1 MEYNNLAERENCIN
15 KTIDSLF
22 PTSEWNNYI
31 TEVNKKVIALDN
43 DHEAQYQYIMKEF
56 HKMNAERKWDKAL
69 VVNWYKSQMHII
81 GKHEKADAFDS
92 MAMCTQLFIGWD
104 VPTKLIN
111 ASFYDACDYKEGEAT
126 DGLECHI
133 NKRWTIEEVREM
145 LKEADINVTDEMV
158 QMMFD
163 EIIKAQ
169 TEHEIDNDSL
179 TE

>member
-1 MEYNNLAERENCIN
+1 MEYNSLAEREQCIN

-43 DHEAQYQYIMKEF
+43 DHEAQYQYIMNEF
-56 HKMNAERKWDKAL
+56 HKMSAERKWDKAL
-69 VVNWYKSQMHII
+69 VVNWYKSKMHII

-104 VPTKLIN
+104 ALTKLISG
-111 ASFYDACDYKEGEAT
+111 AYDYKDGEAT

-133 NKRWTIEEVREM
+133 NKRWTIEEVREL
-145 LKEADINVTDEMV
+145 LKEADINASDEMV
-158 QMMFD
+158 QKMFD

-169 TEHEIDNDSL
+169 TEQ
-179 TE
+179 